1 MKVAYQKATS
11 KEEAYKLACDQ
22 ITEEYIEKFKVHAE
36 IHYNEI
42 VGEIKATG
50 KGFTL
55 TLSFGESDVG
65 VDLDVSFMLRPLKG
79 KVLETIENKIKK
91 TV

>member
-1 MKVAYQKATS
+1 MRISYQKAQN

-36 IHYNEI
+36 IHYNESA
-42 VGEIKATG
+42 GEIKATG

-55 TLSFGESDVG
+55 TLDFGDSDVG
-65 VDLDVSFMLRPLKG
+65 VNLDLSFMLKPLKG